1 MHDGLEDGGEGRDPD
16 AGADEDGVL
25 GVEDLGG
32 GRPEGSVDVDVQ
44 RLVHLQREVCVIG
57 REDCLH
63 FCLWLR
69 TCLVIE
75 AQNILHLN

>member
-44 RLVHLQREVCVIG
+44 RLVHLQR
-57 REDCLH
+57 
-63 FCLWLR
+63 
-69 TCLVIE
+69 
-75 AQNILHLN
+75 